1 MRVDTDGLANV
12 LLDREQLVQAI
23 LADEVPGLRELLAGE
38 KALNKTL
45 LQKVEVLVCQNIRM
59 HAALAAW
66 KGRATADAI
75 QRGGY
80 EG

>member
-1 MRVDTDGLANV
+1 VTVDTDALG
-12 LLDREQLVQAI
+12 QAI
-23 LADEVPGLRELLAGE
+23 AAAGLIPDEIPALRELLEGE

-45 LQKVEVLVCQNIRM
+45 LRKVETLVCQNIRM
-59 HAALAAW
+59 HAALASW
-66 KGRATADAI
+66 KGRETADAI

>member
-1 MRVDTDGLANV
+1 MITVNRS
-12 LLDREQLVQAI
+12 ELVQAI
-23 LADEVPGLRELLAGE
+23 LADEVPALRELLRGE

-45 LQKVEVLVCQNIRM
+45 LSRIEVLVCQNIRM
-59 HAALAAW
+59 HAALASW

-80 EG
+80 EGGDPNAR